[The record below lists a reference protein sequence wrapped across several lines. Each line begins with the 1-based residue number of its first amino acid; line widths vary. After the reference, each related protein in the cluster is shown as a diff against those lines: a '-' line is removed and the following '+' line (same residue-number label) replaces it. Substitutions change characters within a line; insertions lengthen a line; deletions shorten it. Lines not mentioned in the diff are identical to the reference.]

1 MNKSAF
7 NTIKKKIK
15 KALIIFIILNVLY
28 IFTTKWLMPPITFT
42 QLQFLIKHSGDTIKL
57 KKKYITYNE
66 MSINIKKAAIAG
78 EDLHFFS
85 HYGFDW
91 GQIKKAFDSINSNN
105 PIGSSSISQQTAKNV
120 FLWQGGGFIR
130 KVPESIY
137 TLFIELIWGKKRILE
152 VYLNV
157 IEMGDG
163 VFGIEAA
170 SQLYFKKSAKYLSKS
185 EAVMIITCL
194 PNPKKFQ
201 PDKIASDSVLT
212 NRYERIMY
220 FFDNIKFKN

>member
-1 MNKSAF
+1 
-7 NTIKKKIK
+7 
-15 KALIIFIILNVLY
+15 
-28 IFTTKWLMPPITFT
+28 MPPITFI

-57 KKKYITYNE
+57 QKKYVTYNE
-66 MSINIKKAAIAG
+66 MSINIKKAVIAG

-91 GQIKKAFDSINSNN
+91 GKIKKAFDSNNSNKWHK

-130 KVPESIY
+130 KIPESVY
-137 TLFIELIWGKKRILE
+137 TVFIELIWGKKRILE

-170 SQLYFKKSAKYLSKS
+170 SQLYFKKSAKDLTKS
-185 EAVMIITCL
+185 EAVMIVTCL
-194 PNPKKFQ
+194 PNPKKIQ
-201 PDKIASDSVLT
+201 PDKIASDSVLSA
-212 NRYERIMY
+212 RYEQIMY
-220 FFDNIKFKN
+220 LFDTIKFKS